1 LTNNNRNEAEGSII
15 ISGTSIFYKPGLLI
29 GGTVDHDCS
38 VQRSVGYFLESV
50 VCLAPFC
57 KRPLKLTLRGVTNDS
72 EDPSV
77 CNRLTEYSYN

>member
-1 LTNNNRNEAEGSII
+1 MKLIKGSLIV
-15 ISGTSIFYKPGLLI
+15 SGTSIFYKPGLLI

-38 VQRSVGYFLESV
+38 LQRSVGYFLESI

-57 KRPLKLTLRGVTNDS
+57 KRPLKLTLRGVTNND

-77 CNRLTEYSYN
+77 SITTLGI